1 MNLKEY
7 DESNDLSDYERLRLE
22 NIRKNQEFLAQL
34 GECYNSRLRKSL
46 IYAYA
51 MNLILHI
58 LKCQYINSI
67 CRIK

>member
-34 GECYNSRLRKSL
+34 GECYDK
-46 IYAYA
+46 
-51 MNLILHI
+51 
-58 LKCQYINSI
+58 INAK
-67 CRIK
+67 IKEVSDID

>member
-34 GECYNSRLRKSL
+34 GECYDKINAKIKEISDIDL
-46 IYAYA
+46 Y
-51 MNLILHI
+51 MLH
-58 LKCQYINSI
+58 K
-67 CRIK
+67 